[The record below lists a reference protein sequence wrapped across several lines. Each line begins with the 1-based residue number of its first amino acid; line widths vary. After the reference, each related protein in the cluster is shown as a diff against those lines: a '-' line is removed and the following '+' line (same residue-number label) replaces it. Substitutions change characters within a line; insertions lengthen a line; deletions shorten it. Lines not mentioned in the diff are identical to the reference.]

1 MTIILIINV
10 ALSTAVL
17 AAVLSL
23 LVWSIAAQ
31 HRSLP
36 NAEMQTPTHRAGN
49 FRRVP
54 PHPSRAS
61 KSRLVEEWVAVSR
74 RA

>member
-1 MTIILIINV
+1 MTITVIINV
-10 ALSTAVL
+10 VLSAAVL

-23 LVWSIAAQ
+23 LAWGIAAQ
-31 HRSLP
+31 HRRLP
-36 NAEMQTPTHRAGN
+36 SAEMQTPTHQASS

-61 KSRLVEEWVAVSR
+61 KSRLVEEQLAVSR
-74 RA
+74 RP